1 MSLTPY
7 TCNKPVV
14 CAGEVDTRVTGLVG
28 LVGLPRDELCVQG
41 EFILRFKWKVIEQD
55 TLAVFWL
62 PHAHVQKCS
71 HTYILICVYT
81 YTYIRVH
88 AT

>member
-14 CAGEVDTRVTGLVG
+14 CAGEVDTRVAGLVG

-41 EFILRFKWKVIEQD
+41 EFILRFRWKVIEQD

-71 HTYILICVYT
+71 HTYIRICVYT
-81 YTYIRVH
+81 YTYTRVH